1 MSTEPPFWQTKT
13 LAEMT
18 RAEWESLCDGCG
30 RCCLHK
36 IRWADANGAEGA
48 LDHTNVACKLLDTHS
63 CRCTDYANRHA
74 TVPDCTRLTAEN
86 VPKLDWLPVSCA
98 YRRLAAGKD
107 LQWWHHLV
115 SGDRDLVHRIGASV
129 QDRCVPEKKAGP
141 LQHHIVDWPGKPVLT
156 RKPPASK
163 PKEQH
168 P

>member
-1 MSTEPPFWQTKT
+1 MDNEAPFWKRKP
-13 LAEMT
+13 LDAMSA
-18 RAEWESLCDGCG
+18 AEWESLCDGCG

-36 IRWADANGAEGA
+36 IRWQDDERMGA
-48 LDHTNVACKLLDTHS
+48 LDHTNVACKLLDTHT

-74 TVPDCTRLTAEN
+74 TVPDCTRLTAKN
-86 VPKLDWLPVSCA
+86 VPALDWLPVSCA

-129 QDRCVPEKKAGP
+129 QDRCVPERKAGP
-141 LQHHIVDWPGKPVLT
+141 LQHHIVEWPGKPVLT
-156 RKPPASK
+156 RKPR
-163 PKEQH
+163 EVH